1 MYLAFV
7 ALFLRWKKPKTLRY
21 SKRTLTLPIKI
32 LISMNLN
39 EREILHAN
47 KSYYFLT
54 QLHLQT
60 GKILT
65 LGVGS
70 GVGIE
75 SNVVGSTL
83 GVHIQS

>member
-1 MYLAFV
+1 
-7 ALFLRWKKPKTLRY
+7 
-21 SKRTLTLPIKI
+21 
-32 LISMNLN
+32 MNLN

-47 KSYYFLT
+47 IKSYYFLT

-83 GVHIQS
+83 RVHIQS

>member
-1 MYLAFV
+1 
-7 ALFLRWKKPKTLRY
+7 
-21 SKRTLTLPIKI
+21 
-32 LISMNLN
+32 MNLN